1 MLPNLQ
7 SLKPDDLRWNWC
19 NNKRNKVHSKSNML
33 ESSQNLSLCCPGAWK
48 NGLLWNR
55 CLVPKRWGTT
65 ALNRRQCLAHNSSSV
80 KNCWMIWYF
89 CVCVLS
95 PLSHVWCFLTLWTIA
110 SQALLTM
117 GFSRQEY
124 WSELP
129 FPSPGHLPEPEIESA
144 PPSRQTDSLPPTH
157 QGSCTLFW
165 LQVKHVF
172 PQPQYPAHHQD
183 SPTLIKNLEQHAT
196 KKPMDQKW
204 SQRRN

>member
-19 NNKRNKVHSKSNML
+19 NNKRNKVHSKCNML
-33 ESSQNLSLCCPGAWK
+33 ESSQNLSPCCPGAWK

-55 CLVPKRWGTT
+55 CLVPERWGTT

-110 SQALLTM
+110 RQALLSM

-124 WSELP
+124 WSGLP
-129 FPSPGHLPEPEIESA
+129 CPPPGDLPDLGIEPLSLTSPALAGRFFTTSA
-144 PPSRQTDSLPPTH
+144 TCDHPNCSLYIHNSLAPLCGCLLSRSVVFNSL
-157 QGSCTLFW
+157 
-165 LQVKHVF
+165 
-172 PQPQYPAHHQD
+172 QPHI
-183 SPTLIKNLEQHAT
+183 L
-196 KKPMDQKW
+196 
-204 SQRRN
+204 